1 MTTDLV
7 PVSSESTMQALA
19 LVGPAGDLV
28 EKIANSAFV
37 PPAWRGK
44 PDELLA
50 AILTGHEL
58 GLPPMAAIGKMHN
71 IQGRATLSAEAARAI
86 VQSRGHEIWLEQ
98 VSAAKVVACGR
109 RRGEEN
115 VVRITWTMDDA
126 KRAGVVGKEVW
137 RKFPQ
142 AMLTARATADL
153 CRAHF
158 ADCLSGISY
167 FKEELEDGVVDEEG
181 APAAGDLAERPAAA
195 PAPRTRSLPK
205 KKAAKKAAAPR
216 AAVVAAPPP
225 AADPVAEVDELDG
238 VAAPAA
244 GSDDDIVDAEIVED
258 DEPAIDVAT
267 DRGLRPDQALAKRAG
282 EVGLD
287 DERRHGLYVAVTGG
301 RTSTGKDLT
310 PDEVHQVFELLDAAE
325 AGRLRVE
332 ADEPGCWT
340 VFVDDVDAFFGV
352 DAAQADAAETPPVG
366 RVGLPADADGWR
378 EYVADNA
385 RKVAETLKAAQG
397 LAEEL
402 GVDPP
407 RSVGALAEADERLQR
422 AVADWVRGVS

>member
-1 MTTDLV
+1 MTTTDLV
-7 PVSSESTMQALA
+7 PVSTESTMQALA

-28 EKIANSAFV
+28 AKISNSAFV

-98 VSAAKVVACGR
+98 VSAEKVVACGR

-115 VVRITWTMDDA
+115 TVRITWTMADA
-126 KRAGVVGKEVW
+126 RRAGVAGKEVW

-167 FKEELEDGVVDEEG
+167 FKEELEDGVLDESG
-181 APAAGDLAERPAAA
+181 APATGDLEERDA
-195 PAPRTRSLPK
+195 PAPTARTRSLPK
-205 KKAAKKAAAPR
+205 KKATRAKAAPKPAAAAP
-216 AAVVAAPPP
+216 APP
-225 AADPVAEVDELDG
+225 ADPVAEVDELDQLG
-238 VAAPAA
+238 VTAPA
-244 GSDDDIVDAEIVED
+244 DDEIVDAEIVED
-258 DEPAIDVAT
+258 DEPAIDIAT

-287 DERRHGLYVAVTGG
+287 DDRRHGLYIAVTSG
-301 RTSTGKDLT
+301 RTATGKELT
-310 PDEVHQVFELLDAAE
+310 PDEVRTVFELLDAAE

-340 VFVDDVDAFFGV
+340 VFVDDAEAFFGV
-352 DAAQADAAETPPVG
+352 DEAQADAAGASGSP
-366 RVGLPADADGWR
+366 GLPADADGWR
-378 EYVADNA
+378 DLVAEHG
-385 RKVAETLKAAQG
+385 RKVAETLKAVQG
-397 LAEEL
+397 LADEL
-402 GVDPP
+402 GVSDPP
-407 RSVGALAEADERLQR
+407 RSIGALADADERLQR
-422 AVADWVRGVS
+422 AVVDWVRGVS

>member
-1 MTTDLV
+1 MTTTDLV
-7 PVSSESTMQALA
+7 PVSTESTMQALA

-28 EKIANSAFV
+28 AKISNSAFV

-98 VSAAKVVACGR
+98 VSAEKVVACGR

-115 VVRITWTMDDA
+115 TVRITWTMADA
-126 KRAGVVGKEVW
+126 RRAGVAGKEVW

-167 FKEELEDGVVDEEG
+167 FKEELEDGVLDESGE
-181 APAAGDLAERPAAA
+181 PATGDLEEREAPPAT
-195 PAPRTRSLPK
+195 PRTRSLPK
-205 KKAAKKAAAPR
+205 KKATRAKAAPKPA
-216 AAVVAAPPP
+216 VAAPAPP
-225 AADPVAEVDELDG
+225 ADPVAEVDELDQFG
-238 VAAPAA
+238 ATAP
-244 GSDDDIVDAEIVED
+244 GDDEIVDAEIVED
-258 DEPAIDVAT
+258 DEPAIDIAT

-287 DERRHGLYVAVTGG
+287 DERRHGLYVAVTAG

-310 PDEVHQVFELLDAAE
+310 PDEVRQVFELLDAAE

-340 VFVDDVDAFFGV
+340 VYVDDVDTFFGV
-352 DAAQADAAETPPVG
+352 DAKQADAAEPAPAA
-366 RVGLPADADGWR
+366 VGLPADADAWR